1 MAERELSP
9 QGYIIT
15 KDPVNVNPFW
25 EQEGSNP
32 SAQLPSGGT
41 AGQVL
46 TKKTAENYDTEWK
59 DLPSFVTDEELDA
72 VSRELNENI
81 TAESEQRQQDI
92 EYIQQQLAGLNIPN
106 IAPVLEAVQTLSQNL
121 QEEATAREQA
131 DTALGE
137 RIDNL
142 NIPNI
147 EALTQRVSEIG
158 TEQEQIKQT
167 VNGLGEDI
175 ANEATA
181 REQADTAL
189 GERIDN
195 EATAREQADTALGE
209 RIDNVRQLPEG
220 GTAGQ
225 VVTKDENGV
234 AVWSDPA
241 GGGSGEP
248 YVLPQATE
256 NVLGGVKAKEK
267 TTESVEVAID
277 SNTGKLYVPEQ
288 SGGGGGGGS
297 YTLPQAT
304 ENALGGVKAKAKTT
318 ETVEVAIDTNTGKL
332 YVPEQS
338 GGGTGSGGIGSGTLV
353 ALFGSETPALTG
365 GSSFASDTEIPL
377 VGDATTSALQNVL
390 ATYKYFRVDIL
401 SAGTSYGFHSFLIGN
416 ANALHGVHTSQA
428 QYFKAEIA
436 YIQSLL
442 QLYVKSN
449 SKYQQAFHM
458 KSVKYSD
465 GVTAVALNSITG
477 IAIYGLN

>member
-25 EQEGSNP
+25 EQEGANP

-59 DLPSFVTDEELDA
+59 DLPSFVTEEELDA

-106 IAPVLEAVQTLSQNL
+106 IAPVLEAVQTLSQDL
-121 QEEATAREQA
+121 QNEATAREQA

-147 EALTQRVSEIG
+147 DNLTHQVSELG
-158 TEQEQIKQT
+158 TQQEQLSQS
-167 VNGLGEDI
+167 VAAVEEDVQ
-175 ANEATA
+175 NEATA

-195 EATAREQADTALGE
+195 EATTREQADTALGE

-225 VVTKDENGV
+225 VVTKNENGV
-234 AVWSDPA
+234 AVWGDPA

-256 NVLGGVKAKEK
+256 NALGGVKAKEK
-267 TTESVEVAID
+267 TTETVEVAID

-288 SGGGGGGGS
+288 NGGGGGS

-318 ETVEVAIDTNTGKL
+318 ETIEVAIDTSTGKL

-377 VGDATTSALQNVL
+377 VGEATTAAIQNVL
-390 ATYKYFRVDIL
+390 STYKYFRVDIL
-401 SAGTSYGFHSFLIGN
+401 SAGTSYGYHSFLIGN
-416 ANALHGVHTSQA
+416 ANALHGVPATQA

-442 QLYVKSN
+442 QLYVKAN
-449 SKYQQAFHM
+449 STYQQAFHL

-465 GVTAVALNSITG
+465 AISAVALNSITG
-477 IAIYGLN
+477 VAIYGLN

>member
-25 EQEGSNP
+25 EQEGANP

-41 AGQVL
+41 TGQVL
-46 TKKTAENYDTEWK
+46 TKKSANNFDVEWK

-92 EYIQQQLAGLNIPN
+92 EHIQQQLAGLNIPN
-106 IAPVLEAVQTLSQNL
+106 IAPVLEAVQTLSQDL
-121 QEEATAREQA
+121 QNEATAREQA

-142 NIPNI
+142 NVPNI
-147 EALTQRVSEIG
+147 DNLTQQVSELG
-158 TEQEQIKQT
+158 TKQEQLSQS
-167 VNGLGEDI
+167 VSAVGEDVQ
-175 ANEATA
+175 NEATA

-234 AVWSDPA
+234 PVWGDPA

-256 NVLGGVKAKEK
+256 NALGGVKAKAK
-267 TTESVEVAID
+267 TTETVEVAID

-288 SGGGGGGGS
+288 SGGGGGGS
-297 YTLPQAT
+297 YVLPQAT

-338 GGGTGSGGIGSGTLV
+338 GGGSAGGGIGNGT
-353 ALFGSETPALTG
+353 P
-365 GSSFASDTEIPL
+365 IW
-377 VGDATTSALQNVL
+377 
-390 ATYKYFRVDIL
+390 
-401 SAGTSYGFHSFLIGN
+401 
-416 ANALHGVHTSQA
+416 
-428 QYFKAEIA
+428 
-436 YIQSLL
+436 
-442 QLYVKSN
+442 
-449 SKYQQAFHM
+449 
-458 KSVKYSD
+458 
-465 GVTAVALNSITG
+465 LN
-477 IAIYGLN
+477 YWVRNRMP

>member
-41 AGQVL
+41 TGQVL
-46 TKKTAENYDTEWK
+46 TKKSANNFDVEWK
-59 DLPSFVTDEELDA
+59 DIPPYITEEELNA
-72 VSRELNENI
+72 ATEEWGESLQ
-81 TAESEQRQQDI
+81 AEREQRTQDI
-92 EYIQQQLAGLNIPN
+92 DYLAQQIAGLNIPN
-106 IAPVLEAVQTLSQNL
+106 VAPIVEAVQTLSQNL

-142 NIPNI
+142 NIPNV

-175 ANEATA
+175 TNEATA

-189 GERIDN
+189 GERIDD

-234 AVWSDPA
+234 PVWSDPA
-241 GGGSGEP
+241 GGESGEP

-288 SGGGGGGGS
+288 SGGGGGGS
-297 YTLPQAT
+297 YVLPQAT

-318 ETVEVAIDTNTGKL
+318 ETVEVAIDTDTGKL

-338 GGGTGSGGIGSGTLV
+338 GGGSAGGGIGNGTLV

-365 GSSFASDTEIPL
+365 GSSFTSDTEIPL
-377 VGDATTSALQNVL
+377 VGDTTTSALQNVL

-401 SAGTSYGFHSFLIGN
+401 SAGTSYGFHTFVVGN
-416 ANALHGVHTSQA
+416 PNALHGVPAAQP
-428 QYFKAEIA
+428 QYFKAEMP

-449 SKYQQAFHM
+449 ATYQQAFHL

-465 GVTAVALNSITG
+465 AITAVALTSITG
-477 IAIYGLN
+477 VAIYGLN

>member
-41 AGQVL
+41 TGQVL
-46 TKKTAENYDTEWK
+46 TKKSANNFDVEWK
-59 DLPSFVTDEELDA
+59 DIPPYITEEELNA
-72 VSRELNENI
+72 ATEEWGESLQ
-81 TAESEQRQQDI
+81 AEREQRTQDVEFLAQQI
-92 EYIQQQLAGLNIPN
+92 AGLNIPN
-106 IAPVLEAVQTLSQNL
+106 ITPIVEAVQTLSQNL

-142 NIPNI
+142 NIPNV
-147 EALTQRVSEIG
+147 EAITQRVSEIG

-175 ANEATA
+175 TNEATA

-209 RIDNVRQLPEG
+209 RIDNVRQLPDG

-225 VVTKDENGV
+225 VVTKNENGV
-234 AVWSDPA
+234 PVWSDPT
-241 GGGSGEP
+241 GGESGEP

-288 SGGGGGGGS
+288 SGGGGGGS
-297 YTLPQAT
+297 YVLPQAT
-304 ENALGGVKAKAKTT
+304 ENALGGIKAKAKTT

-338 GGGTGSGGIGSGTLV
+338 GGGSAGGGIGNGTLV
-353 ALFGSETPALTG
+353 ALFGSETPAITG
-365 GSSFASDTEIPL
+365 GSSFTSGTEIPL

-401 SAGTSYGFHSFLIGN
+401 SAGASYGFHSFVVGN
-416 ANALHGVHTSQA
+416 PNALHGVPAAQA
-428 QYFKAEIA
+428 RYFKAEMP

-449 SKYQQAFHM
+449 ASYEQAFHL

-465 GVTAVALNSITG
+465 AITDVALTSITG
-477 IAIYGLN
+477 VAIYGLN

>member
-41 AGQVL
+41 TGQVL
-46 TKKTAENYDTEWK
+46 TKKSANNFDVEWK
-59 DLPSFVTDEELDA
+59 DITPYITEEELNA
-72 VSRELNENI
+72 ATEEWGESLQ
-81 TAESEQRQQDI
+81 AEREQRTQDI
-92 EYIQQQLAGLNIPN
+92 DYLAQQIAGLNIPN
-106 IAPVLEAVQTLSQNL
+106 VTPIVEAVQTLSQNL

-142 NIPNI
+142 NIPNV

-175 ANEATA
+175 TNEATA

-189 GERIDN
+189 GERIDD
-195 EATAREQADTALGE
+195 EATAREQADTALVE
-209 RIDNVRQLPEG
+209 RIDNVRQLPDG

-225 VVTKDENGV
+225 VVTKNENGV
-234 AVWSDPA
+234 PVWSDPA
-241 GGGSGEP
+241 GGESGEP

-288 SGGGGGGGS
+288 SGGGGGGS
-297 YTLPQAT
+297 YVLPQAT

-338 GGGTGSGGIGSGTLV
+338 GGGSAGGGIGNGTLV

-365 GSSFASDTEIPL
+365 GSSFTSDTEIPL

-401 SAGTSYGFHSFLIGN
+401 SAGTSYGFHSFVVGN
-416 ANALHGVHTSQA
+416 PNALHGVPAAQA
-428 QYFKAEIA
+428 QYFKAEMP

-449 SKYQQAFHM
+449 ASYQKAFHL

-465 GVTAVALNSITG
+465 AITAVALTSITG
-477 IAIYGLN
+477 VAIYGLN

>member
-15 KDPVNVNPFW
+15 KDPVNANPFW
-25 EQEGSNP
+25 EQEGANP

-59 DLPSFVTDEELDA
+59 DLPPFVTDEELDA

-92 EYIQQQLAGLNIPN
+92 KHIQQQLAGLNIPN
-106 IAPVLEAVQTLSQNL
+106 IAPVLEAVLTLSQDL
-121 QEEATAREQA
+121 QNEATAREQA

-142 NIPNI
+142 NVPNI
-147 EALTQRVSEIG
+147 DNLTQQVNELG
-158 TEQEQIKQT
+158 TQQEQLSQS
-167 VNGLGEDI
+167 VAAVGEDVQ
-175 ANEATA
+175 NEATA

-195 EATAREQADTALGE
+195 EATTREQADTALGKC
-209 RIDNVRQLPEG
+209 IDNVRQLPEG

-234 AVWSDPA
+234 AVWSEPA

-256 NVLGGVKAKEK
+256 NALGGVKAKEK
-267 TTESVEVAID
+267 TTETVEVAID

-288 SGGGGGGGS
+288 SGGGGGGS

-338 GGGTGSGGIGSGTLV
+338 GGGSVGGGIGNGTLV
-353 ALFGSETPALTG
+353 ALFGSETPTLTG

-377 VGDATTSALQNVL
+377 VGEATMQNVL
-390 ATYKYFRVDIL
+390 ATYKYFRVDVL

-416 ANALHGVHTSQA
+416 AIAQHGVPVSQV
-428 QYFKAEIA
+428 QYFKAEMP

-449 SKYQQAFHM
+449 ASYQKAFHL

-465 GVTAVALNSITG
+465 AITAVALNSITG

>member
-41 AGQVL
+41 TGQVL
-46 TKKTAENYDTEWK
+46 TKKSANNFDVEWK
-59 DLPSFVTDEELDA
+59 DIPPYVTEEELNA
-72 VSRELNENI
+72 ATEEWGESLH
-81 TAESEQRQQDI
+81 AEREQRAQDFDYLTQQI
-92 EYIQQQLAGLNIPN
+92 AGLNIPN
-106 IAPVLEAVQTLSQNL
+106 IAPIVEAVQTLSQNL

-142 NIPNI
+142 NIPNV

-175 ANEATA
+175 TNEATV

-195 EATAREQADTALGE
+195 EATTREQADTALGE

-234 AVWSDPA
+234 PAWSDPS

-256 NVLGGVKAKEK
+256 NALGGVKAKAK
-267 TTESVEVAID
+267 TTETVEVAID

-288 SGGGGGGGS
+288 SSGGGGGS
-297 YTLPQAT
+297 YVLPQAT

-338 GGGTGSGGIGSGTLV
+338 GGGSAGGGIGNGTLV
-353 ALFGSETPALTG
+353 ALFGSETPELAG
-365 GSSFASDTEIPL
+365 GSNFTSDTEIPL
-377 VGDATTSALQNVL
+377 VGDTTTGALQNVL

-401 SAGTSYGFHSFLIGN
+401 SAGTSYGFHSFVVGN
-416 ANALHGVHTSQA
+416 PNALHGVPATQS
-428 QYFKAEIA
+428 QYFKAEMP

-442 QLYVKSN
+442 QLYVKAN
-449 SKYQQAFHM
+449 SAYNQAFHL
-458 KSVKYSD
+458 KSVKYTD
-465 GVTAVALNSITG
+465 GFTAVALTSITG
-477 IAIYGLN
+477 VAIYGLN

>member
-25 EQEGSNP
+25 EQEGANP

-106 IAPVLEAVQTLSQNL
+106 IAPVLEAVQTLYQDLQN
-121 QEEATAREQA
+121 EATAREQA

-142 NIPNI
+142 NIPNV

-158 TEQEQIKQT
+158 TAQEQIKQT

-175 ANEATA
+175 TNEATT

-189 GERIDN
+189 GERINN
-195 EATAREQADTALGE
+195 EATAREQADNALGE
-209 RIDNVRQLPEG
+209 RIDNVRQLPDG

-225 VVTKDENGV
+225 VVTKNENGV
-234 AVWSDPA
+234 PVWSDPA
-241 GGGSGEP
+241 GGESGEP

-288 SGGGGGGGS
+288 SGGSGS
-297 YTLPQAT
+297 YVLPQAT

-318 ETVEVAIDTNTGKL
+318 ETVEVAIDTTTGKL

-338 GGGTGSGGIGSGTLV
+338 GGGSAGGGIGNGTLV

-365 GSSFASDTEIPL
+365 GSSFTSDTEIPL
-377 VGDATTSALQNVL
+377 VGEATTAAIQNVL
-390 ATYKYFRVDIL
+390 STYKYFRIDIL
-401 SAGTSYGFHSFLIGN
+401 SAGTSYGFHSFVVGN
-416 ANALHGVHTSQA
+416 PNALHGVPPTQA
-428 QYFKAEIA
+428 QYFKAEMP

-442 QLYVKSN
+442 QLYVKGNAS
-449 SKYQQAFHM
+449 YQQAFYL

-465 GVTAVALNSITG
+465 AITAVALTSITG

>member
-25 EQEGSNP
+25 EQEGANP
-32 SAQLPSGGT
+32 SDQLPSGGT
-41 AGQVL
+41 TGQVL
-46 TKKTAENYDTEWK
+46 TKKSANNFDMEWK
-59 DLPSFVTDEELDA
+59 DLPSFVTEEELDA

-92 EYIQQQLAGLNIPN
+92 EHIQQQLSGLNIPN

-142 NIPNI
+142 NIPNV
-147 EALTQRVSEIG
+147 EALAQSVSEIG

-175 ANEATA
+175 TNEATV

-209 RIDNVRQLPEG
+209 RIDNVRQLPVG

-225 VVTKDENGV
+225 VVAKDENGV
-234 AVWSDPA
+234 PVWSDPA

-256 NVLGGVKAKEK
+256 NALGGVKAKEK

-288 SGGGGGGGS
+288 SGGGGGGS
-297 YTLPQAT
+297 YVLPQAT

-338 GGGTGSGGIGSGTLV
+338 GGGSAGGGIGNGTLV

-377 VGDATTSALQNVL
+377 VGTATTGALQNVL

-401 SAGTSYGFHSFLIGN
+401 SAGTSYGFHSFVVGN
-416 ANALHGVHTSQA
+416 PIALHGVPTSEV
-428 QYFKAEIA
+428 QYLKAEMP

-442 QLYVKSN
+442 QLYVKGNASYE
-449 SKYQQAFHM
+449 KAFHL

-465 GVTAVALNSITG
+465 ATTAVALTSITG
-477 IAIYGLN
+477 VAIYGLN

>member
-25 EQEGSNP
+25 EQEGANP

-41 AGQVL
+41 TGQVL

-59 DLPSFVTDEELDA
+59 DLPSFVTEEELDA

-92 EYIQQQLAGLNIPN
+92 EHIQQQLAGLNIPN
-106 IAPVLEAVQTLSQNL
+106 IAPVLEAVQTLSQDL
-121 QEEATAREQA
+121 QNEATAREQA

-142 NIPNI
+142 NVPNI
-147 EALTQRVSEIG
+147 DNLTHQVSELG
-158 TEQEQIKQT
+158 TQQEQLSQS
-167 VNGLGEDI
+167 VAAVREDVQ
-175 ANEATA
+175 NEATT

-195 EATAREQADTALGE
+195 EATAREQADTALSE

-234 AVWSDPA
+234 AVWSEPT

-256 NVLGGVKAKEK
+256 NALGGVKAKEK
-267 TTESVEVAID
+267 TTETVEVAID

-288 SGGGGGGGS
+288 SGGGGGGS
-297 YTLPQAT
+297 YVLPQAS

-318 ETVEVAIDTNTGKL
+318 ETVEVAIDTITGKL
-332 YVPEQS
+332 YVPKQS
-338 GGGTGSGGIGSGTLV
+338 GGGSAGGGIGNGTLV

-377 VGDATTSALQNVL
+377 VGEATTAAIQSVL
-390 ATYKYFRVDIL
+390 STYKYFRVDIL

-416 ANALHGVHTSQA
+416 ANALHGAPPAQV
-428 QYFKAEIA
+428 QYFKAEMP

-449 SKYQQAFHM
+449 SKYHQAFHL

-465 GVTAVALNSITG
+465 GISAVALTSVTG